1 VDLRKSDSAI
11 WNFVIPFKFFAS
23 EAFLHDDCVS
33 MSDLGSEGFGDL
45 LACIRNSKIPLQNN
59 IHFVVILH
67 ECMFSI
73 CYLNTF
79 SCNC

>member
-45 LACIRNSKIPLQNN
+45 LACIRNLKIPLQNN
-59 IHFVVILH
+59 IHFVVTLH
-67 ECMFSI
+67 
-73 CYLNTF
+73 
-79 SCNC
+79 